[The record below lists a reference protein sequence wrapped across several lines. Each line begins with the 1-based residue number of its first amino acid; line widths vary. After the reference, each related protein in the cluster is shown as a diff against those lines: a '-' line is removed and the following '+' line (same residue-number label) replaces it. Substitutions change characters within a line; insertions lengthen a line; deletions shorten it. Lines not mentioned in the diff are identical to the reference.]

1 MAFKKSSFTVVFFLL
16 SIIYYTISINPTSS
30 SGVIVTDR
38 NVNDRNDYNQG
49 HQSLPSS
56 KPRGPRSKN
65 NLRTRDLGHLTSS
78 TNSDGFCELEVH
90 CKGESTTGSLPVR
103 LPIKGARGPPGPP
116 GEKGE
121 KGADGG
127 PGYPGLFELVLPLNL
142 KFDFIYFRCL
152 CNCH

>member
-1 MAFKKSSFTVVFFLL
+1 MAFKKSSFTIAFFLL
-16 SIIYYTISINPTSS
+16 TVIYCTTSINPTSS
-30 SGVIVTDR
+30 SGGIVINH
-38 NVNDRNDYNQG
+38 NVDYNPG

-56 KPRGPRSKN
+56 KPRGPRGKN
-65 NLRTRDLGHLTSS
+65 PLRTRDLGHMTSA
-78 TNSDGFCELEVH
+78 TNTEGFCELEVH

-127 PGYPGLFELVLPLNL
+127 PGYPGLFELAPYLNL
-142 KFDFIYFRCL
+142 KFVLNYFECL
-152 CNCH
+152 CNCYY